1 MALENKT
8 IIDSVVGQKEFLVNT
23 RRYLHENPELSGKEF
38 ETSKFLKNECQNLGL
53 EIHDVEG
60 TGFYAILDTGRAGKT
75 IGLRADI
82 DALPVQEN
90 KLNLKNNRLC
100 KSKVDGVFHACGH
113 DGHMAISLATA
124 RILVKHKDKLNGK
137 VIFIF
142 EEGEETGIG
151 IEKMIKALK
160 KENIDAFYSNHLV
173 SFLYTGKIYIGDG
186 PVMAGCAMVDFTV
199 KGKGGHGSR
208 PDLSISPI
216 FAAANVLTGLASAW
230 ANRID
235 VTKTVTLGLG
245 SINGGSAANVIP
257 DTVNITGTLRY
268 FDLEEGNKAI
278 KVLKKVGRLTSE
290 AHDCEFIPNNISVV
304 ATPVIN
310 DLTLAKLA
318 RKSISSVL
326 GDTYLAYD
334 SNWFASESF
343 SRYGSLA
350 PSLFALVGTKSELVG
365 SGAEHHNEYF
375 DLDEESLYYATCSMV
390 KFASEFLSNK

>member
-1 MALENKT
+1 MTLENKT
-8 IIDSVVGQKEFLVNT
+8 IIDSVVEEKEFLVNT
-23 RRYLHENPELSGKEF
+23 RRHLHENPELSGEEF
-38 ETSKFLKNECQNLGL
+38 ETSKFLKNECQKLGL
-53 EIHDVEG
+53 DIHNVDG
-60 TGFYAILDTGRAGKT
+60 TGFYAILDTGREGKT

-82 DALPVQEN
+82 DALPVKEN
-90 KLNLKNNRLC
+90 NLNLKNNRVC

-124 RILVKHKDKLNGK
+124 RILTKHKDKLNGK
-137 VIFIF
+137 IIFIF
-142 EEGEETGIG
+142 EEGEETGVG
-151 IEKMIKALK
+151 IDKMIKALE
-160 KENIDAFYSNHLV
+160 KEKIDAFYSNHLV
-173 SFLYTGKIYIGDG
+173 SFLDTGKIYIGDG
-186 PVMAGCAMVDFTV
+186 PVMAGCALVDFTI

-230 ANRID
+230 ANRVD

-268 FDLEEGNKAI
+268 FDLEEGNKAVGI
-278 KVLKKVGRLTSE
+278 LKKVGRLTTE
-290 AHDCEFIPNNISVV
+290 AHDCEFIANNINVV
-304 ATPVIN
+304 ASPVIN
-310 DLTLAKLA
+310 DLALAKLA

-326 GDTYLAYD
+326 GDNYLAYD

-343 SRYGSLA
+343 SKYGSLA
-350 PSLFALVGTKSELVG
+350 PSLFALVGTKNDIIG

-390 KFASEFLSNK
+390 KFTSEYLNNN